1 MADQI
6 FDPSQRA
13 RDKQASRDRDD
24 RELANRK
31 ADARSLQR
39 QNGFIPG
46 EVARTAVI
54 REWKEFD

>member
-1 MADQI
+1 MDDQL

-24 RELANRK
+24 RALASGR
-31 ADARSLQR
+31 DAGAIQR
-39 QNGFIPG
+39 ENGFIPG
-46 EVARTAVI
+46 DAARAAII

>member
-24 RELANRK
+24 RELADGS

-39 QNGFIPG
+39 KNGFIPG
-46 EVARTAVI
+46 EVARAAVI

>member
-24 RELANRK
+24 RELANGSV
-31 ADARSLQR
+31 DARSMRR

-46 EVARTAVI
+46 EAARAAII